1 MRRTKHQITVA
12 NMLLENP
19 DGTFYGYDISK
30 AADLRSGV
38 VYPMLTRLLAAG
50 YLSDGW
56 EDPATTEGRPPR
68 RYYRLTAKGKRELA
82 AYVNST

>member
-1 MRRTKHQITVA
+1 
-12 NMLLENP
+12 MLLENP

-50 YLSDGW
+50 YLSDGR
-56 EDPATTEGRPPR
+56 EHPATTRGRPPR
-68 RYYRLTAKGKRELA
+68 RYYRLTEKGVRELT
-82 AYVNST
+82 AYVNSS